1 MVKFLWSAISLP
13 RSKVKERHSWFAHV
27 LAERG
32 YYSRRVL
39 ARHLEKH
46 HKASMAFDERHDVRV
61 VRSAEKVAFPVTWHG
76 AVIGIGW
83 PFTNG
88 DGIDNLSQSALRS
101 AALGLTH
108 LPRCTQVRH

>member
-1 MVKFLWSAISLP
+1 LL
-13 RSKVKERHSWFAHV
+13 RQFAHV

-61 VRSAEKVAFPVTWHG
+61 VRSAEKVTFPVTWHG